1 MKMIIPL
8 HVVDFSFV
16 SCIDLEDIKESL
28 AWVSTS
34 PILKNLTTHQKES
47 LASFVKGC
55 RSGMQIRLNDIMK
68 EEEEHQNV
76 AEEVKEKNF
85 MLEKDLYKSII
96 TQAKQINVQL
106 VYGKNKCDFYI
117 CYNKFR
123 SKSSAIS
130 SFDFCDIGAFIEE
143 LDAFSD
149 FLFLISSV
157 SFYGII
163 QLFLILHQF
172 Q

>member
-1 MKMIIPL
+1 MKSVCTSSANL
-8 HVVDFSFV
+8 FFFRRCS
-16 SCIDLEDIKESL
+16 SKENSINR
-28 AWVSTS
+28 V
-34 PILKNLTTHQKES
+34 
-47 LASFVKGC
+47 
-55 RSGMQIRLNDIMK
+55 K

-85 MLEKDLYKSII
+85 MLEKELYKSII

-130 SFDFCDIGAFIEE
+130 SFDFCDIGVFIEGV
-143 LDAFSD
+143 DAFSD

-157 SFYGII
+157 SFYFII
-163 QLFLILHQF
+163 Q
-172 Q
+172 